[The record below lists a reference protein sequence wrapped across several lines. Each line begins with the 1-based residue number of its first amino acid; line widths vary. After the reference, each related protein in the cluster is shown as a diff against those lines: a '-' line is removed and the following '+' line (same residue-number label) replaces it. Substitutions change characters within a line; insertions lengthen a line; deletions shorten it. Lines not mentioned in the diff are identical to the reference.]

1 MLKYPHCRFM
11 LEKVP
16 TAKISLI
23 WRCLRMNLTQQDEL
37 MEKQKLKKTQ
47 DFIDKEIQE
56 SEDRLE
62 RGFEDYDF
70 DDYADDFM
78 KAALREKFNQRI
90 KNLKMVRRKPIFCKS
105 RFCRRWLKNKGCFLF
120 G

>member
-1 MLKYPHCRFM
+1 M

-56 SEDRLE
+56 SEERLE